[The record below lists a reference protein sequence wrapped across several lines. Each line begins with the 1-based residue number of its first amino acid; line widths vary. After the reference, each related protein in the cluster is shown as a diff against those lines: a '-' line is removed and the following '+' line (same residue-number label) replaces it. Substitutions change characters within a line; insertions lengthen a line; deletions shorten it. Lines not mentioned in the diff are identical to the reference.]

1 MTHWPDLEAALQGR
15 PGWRRVGREYHG
27 PCPVSG
33 AGRDCCFSREGRAG
47 DVALGCRKCGGNGG
61 KLDSES
67 FLAHLAAL
75 VGETARHVAAL
86 ATDDRAAIETP
97 SPLPARAWR
106 ASKPVDGTPGVSYL
120 TRRGVWPAGERFP
133 ASVRWLPAESAR
145 RVGVRPQLPIGAAGC
160 VVYRFGSPGEADTF
174 AAQLE
179 AVNAHGERVP
189 FGAAGKRPSV
199 AGSAFA
205 GGRRVFVAA
214 AGNMAAGCWLCEG
227 PLDVLAVMHL
237 ARLGAFDLAGAAVL
251 GAPGTPGY
259 TPAAVRGYPGPVF
272 VAADANPPGD
282 VAAARVLVALRTTG
296 RDGWRRRPPIDDWT
310 DYAAELAGE
319 RAAIQDEGSE
329 RP

>member
-33 AGRDCCFSREGRAG
+33 AGRDCCAASKGQRAA
-47 DVALGCRKCGGNGG
+47 VVLICRKCGGR
-61 KLDSES
+61 LDNDS
-67 FLAHLAAL
+67 LRAHLDVLMGRTA
-75 VGETARHVAAL
+75 GEAPPYAPISSPARQ
-86 ATDDRAAIETP
+86 TP
-97 SPLPARAWR
+97 SPRPGAVWGATV
-106 ASKPVDGTPGVSYL
+106 PPEGTPGAVYL
-120 TRRGVWPAGERFP
+120 TGRGCWPAGERFP
-133 ASVRWLPAESAR
+133 PAVRWLTVDAAR
-145 RVGVRPQLPIGAAGC
+145 RVDCRPRLPHGAAG
-160 VVYRFGSPGEADTF
+160 VIVYLFQAPGEADTY

-179 AVNAHGERVP
+179 ALDAHGNRIML
-189 FGAAGKRPSV
+189 GAAGKRPSV
-199 AGSAFA
+199 TGGDFA
-205 GGRRVFVAA
+205 RGRRVFVAA
-214 AGNMAAGCWLCEG
+214 AGNTAAGCWLCEG
-227 PLDVLAVMHL
+227 PLDALAVMHL

-259 TPAAVRGYPGPVF
+259 TTAAVRGYPGPVF

-282 VAAARVLVALRTTG
+282 VAAARLLVALRTTG